1 MSVLETGA
9 RAESRERNRETERGA
24 AMAAGA
30 TQAAG
35 RRNDVRPG
43 RLLVTALFMATLL
56 GCGLA
61 DQFSAE
67 SVEYNAQAETIKNQ
81 NLLNNIIRS
90 AYRRPL
96 QFTDLTTIT
105 GQVSVSGTG
114 AFFIPF
120 GGPRSGSSR
129 TYTFSPS
136 VTASDTP
143 NFTVA
148 VLNTKEFY
156 NGILAPIPLQTL
168 AYYLHEG
175 FPPHVLLTI
184 LISEIVYG
192 PNNSFQHRY
201 NEPNDFAKFY
211 DTLSSLIDNGLTIE
225 STQNTKVLGPPL
237 RSSAVPGPKDLADL
251 DAQGVEIVG
260 YVGDNQPA
268 KPEGYYRVEKRV
280 LSYRFCFD
288 PSRTHRGA
296 PPLEPGM
303 PKLAGAA
310 LCGARER
317 EQGAKPGFSAAQ
329 SYSQQSGIHA
339 LQTGAEDEGSLSFRV
354 RSVEGVIYYL
364 GEWARSEL
372 GLGEPA
378 ATPIVTYTN
387 PQGEAGEN
395 ILFQIGRGTGRGS
408 SIDTAYQGSDYHINV
423 DPTGHDRTSQVM
435 ELVTELLA
443 LNNSAKDLPAPS
455 VLPVITR

>member
-9 RAESRERNRETERGA
+9 RAESRERNLETGRGA

-30 TQAAG
+30 TQAGG
-35 RRNDVRPG
+35 RRNNVRSG
-43 RLLVTALFMATLL
+43 RLLVTAFFMAALL

-67 SVEYNAQAETIKNQ
+67 SVEYNVQAETIKNQ

-156 NGILAPIPLQTL
+156 NGILAPIPIQTL
-168 AYYLHEG
+168 AFYFQEG
-175 FPPHVLLTI
+175 FPSRVLLTV
-184 LISEIVYG
+184 LISEIAYG
-192 PNNSFQHRY
+192 SSNSLQHAY

-211 DTLSSLIDNGLTIE
+211 RTLNSLTDNGLTIE
-225 STQNTKVLGPPL
+225 SIQNTKVLGPPL

-260 YVGDNQPA
+260 YVGNNQPA
-268 KPEGYYRVEKRV
+268 KPEGFYRVEKRV

-288 PSRTHRGA
+288 PSRMRRGA
-296 PPLEPGM
+296 LPLEPGM

-310 LCGARER
+310 LCGAGEPA
-317 EQGAKPGFSAAQ
+317 QDAKPGSSAAQ
-329 SYSQQSGIHA
+329 SYRQQSGIQT
-339 LQTGAEDEGSLSFRV
+339 LQTGEGSLSFTV

-372 GLGEPA
+372 GLEEPA
-378 ATPIVTYTN
+378 TRPIMTYTN
-387 PQGEAGEN
+387 QQGEARED
-395 ILFQIGRGTGRGS
+395 ILFQIGRGAGRGP
-408 SIDTAYQGSDYHINV
+408 SIDTAYQGSDYHVDV
-423 DPTGHDRTSQVM
+423 DPSGHDRTSEVM

-455 VLPVITR
+455 VLPVITH

>member
-9 RAESRERNRETERGA
+9 RAESRERNLETERGP

-30 TQAAG
+30 TQAGG
-35 RRNDVRPG
+35 RRNNVRLG
-43 RLLVTALFMATLL
+43 RLLVIALFMVALL

-67 SVEYNAQAETIKNQ
+67 SVEYNVQAEIIKNQ

-156 NGILAPIPLQTL
+156 NGILAPIPSQIL
-168 AYYLHEG
+168 AYYFQEG
-175 FPPHVLLTI
+175 FPPEVLLTV

-192 PNNSFQHRY
+192 SSNSLQHVY

-211 DTLSSLIDNGLTIE
+211 GTLSSLTDNGLTIE
-225 STQNTKVLGPPL
+225 STQNTRVLGPPL

-260 YVGDNQPA
+260 YSGDNQPA

-288 PSRTHRGA
+288 PLRRRRGA
-296 PPLEPGM
+296 LPLEPGM

-310 LCGARER
+310 LCGAGER
-317 EQGAKPGFSAAQ
+317 AQGAKPDL
-329 SYSQQSGIHA
+329 SYRQHSGIHA
-339 LQTGAEDEGSLSFRV
+339 LQTSAEDEGSLSFRV

-364 GEWARSEL
+364 GEWARYEL
-372 GLGEPA
+372 GLEEPA
-378 ATPIVTYTN
+378 ATPTMSYTN
-387 PQGEAGEN
+387 QQGETREI
-395 ILFQIGRGTGRGS
+395 ILFQIGRGAGRGL

-423 DPTGHDRTSQVM
+423 DPTGHDRTAQVM

>member
-1 MSVLETGA
+1 
-9 RAESRERNRETERGA
+9 
-24 AMAAGA
+24 MAAGA
-30 TQAAG
+30 TQAGG
-35 RRNDVRPG
+35 RRNNVRPG
-43 RLLVTALFMATLL
+43 RLLVIALFMVVLL

-67 SVEYNAQAETIKNQ
+67 FVEYNVQAETIKNQ

-156 NGILAPIPLQTL
+156 NGILAPIPIQTL
-168 AYYLHEG
+168 AFYFQEG
-175 FPPHVLLTI
+175 FPPRVLLTV

-192 PNNSFQHRY
+192 SSNSLQHRY

-211 DTLSSLIDNGLTIE
+211 RTLSSLTDNGLTIE
-225 STQNTKVLGPPL
+225 PTQNTKVLGPPL

-280 LSYRFCFD
+280 SSYRFCFD
-288 PSRTHRGA
+288 PSRMRRGA
-296 PPLEPGM
+296 LPLEPGM

-310 LCGARER
+310 LCGSGEPA
-317 EQGAKPGFSAAQ
+317 QGAKPGSSAAQ
-329 SYSQQSGIHA
+329 SYRQQSGIQT

-364 GEWARSEL
+364 GEWARYEL
-372 GLGEPA
+372 GLEEPVA
-378 ATPIVTYTN
+378 PPTMSYTN
-387 PQGEAGEN
+387 QQGEARED
-395 ILFQIGRGTGRGS
+395 ILFQISRGAGRGP

-423 DPTGHDRTSQVM
+423 DPKGHDRSSQVM